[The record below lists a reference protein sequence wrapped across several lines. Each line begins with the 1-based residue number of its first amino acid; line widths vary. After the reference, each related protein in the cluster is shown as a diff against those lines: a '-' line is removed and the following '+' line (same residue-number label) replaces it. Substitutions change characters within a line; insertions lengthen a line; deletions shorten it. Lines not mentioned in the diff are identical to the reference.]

1 MALFSFLKKNKK
13 INKPIKTAIFISSRG
28 SNMEAILEN
37 IKSGKLKGIEVVLVI
52 ADNEDA
58 KGLEIANNYG
68 VKSMFIDPAPYKT
81 KLDGEAEERTINILK
96 EHNVELI
103 CLAGFMRMVKSKLI
117 TAYEGCIIN
126 VHPSLLPNFKGL
138 QAQKQA
144 IEAGAKES
152 GCTIHFVD
160 SGMDTGS
167 IIAQAKVAISE
178 DDTEKSLARKI
189 IKQEHIL
196 YSKVLQDIAHGKIE
210 FPHKS

>member
-1 MALFSFLKKNKK
+1 MALFSFFKGNKNIEKS
-13 INKPIKTAIFISSRG
+13 IKVAIFISSRG

-37 IKSGKLKGIEVVLVI
+37 IKSGKLRGIDVRLVI
-52 ADNEDA
+52 ADNSDA
-58 KGLEIANNYG
+58 KGLEIASSYG

-81 KLDGEAEERTINILK
+81 KLDGQAQDRVIEILQK
-96 EHNVELI
+96 EGVELI

-117 TAYEGCIIN
+117 DAYEGRIIN

-144 IEAGAKES
+144 IDAHAKES

-160 SGMDTGS
+160 SGMDTGK
-167 IIAQAKVAISE
+167 IIAQTRVAISK
-178 DDTEKSLARKI
+178 DDTEKSLAKKI

-210 FPHKS
+210 IPNKN

>member
-1 MALFSFLKKNKK
+1 MALFSFLKGKSKSRK
-13 INKPIKTAIFISSRG
+13 QIKTAIFISSRG

-37 IKSGKLKGIEVVLVI
+37 IKRGKLRGIDVRIVI

-58 KGLEIANNYG
+58 KGLDIARSYG
-68 VKSMFIDPAPYKT
+68 VEAMFVDPAPYKT
-81 KLDGEAEERTINILK
+81 KLDGEVEERVIKLLGEYDI
-96 EHNVELI
+96 EMI
-103 CLAGFMRMVKSKLI
+103 CLAGFMRMLKSKLI
-117 TAYEGCIIN
+117 TAYEGRIIN

-144 IEAGAKES
+144 IDAGAKES

-160 SGMDTGS
+160 GGMDTGS
-167 IIAQAKVAISE
+167 IIAQTSVAISK
-178 DDTEKSLARKI
+178 DDTEKSLAKKI

-196 YSKVLQDIAHGKIE
+196 YSKVLQDISNGKIA